1 MARPRHLLRL
11 VCLFL
16 GVLTWPVCAE
26 DGEKVAET
34 FNALYGADLA
44 RVRGTGDARDD
55 AALAARLLETAT
67 KATDQPAFLA
77 LVCETAANLGLA
89 HPDGYAAAAQAMEL
103 LAGSVPEQAAAC
115 RERTLGIRQKQFD
128 TSRGDARPPA
138 AETLIDA
145 LVTAADAKIQAAAPA
160 EAATLLVRARNVARA
175 VSSPRLA
182 DLESRA
188 KTLTQ
193 RMATDHR
200 ISDLKALLEKSP
212 GNVAAREELV
222 RLYLVDLDDPAE
234 AAKHLK
240 GAKDEALLK
249 YVPAAAKGA
258 DAAPEFACLEL
269 GEWYRG
275 LAAKASKDAKAAM
288 YARAKVY
295 LERFL
300 ALHTAKDLGRTRAA
314 LALEKVEEA
323 VAKLTAP
330 PKEPTKPT
338 KPSKPAL
345 TGIIK
350 PAKWVDLLPLVDP
363 ATDAVKGDWQRQ
375 GSALAVI
382 KPTAWARIVIPVAP
396 GGSYELQVKF
406 VRTSGG
412 DFAAVIL
419 PVGSARVALNL
430 SGWRGA
436 ASGID
441 LINGKRA
448 KDNEA
453 AVKPGTLVNGREYTL
468 DITVVAKGDQA
479 RIATRLDGQPY
490 IAWSGSQSA
499 LSMLSYLAL
508 PKSGCLGLGAYGS
521 VVAFRSV
528 RLRMLSGE
536 ARLVRPVEK

>member
-1 MARPRHLLRL
+1 MARPRRLLPL

-16 GVLTWPVCAE
+16 AVLAWPVRAD
-26 DGEKVAET
+26 DGEKAAET

-44 RVRGTGDARDD
+44 RVRKTGDARDD
-55 AALAARLLETAT
+55 AELAVRLLAAAKRA
-67 KATDQPAFLA
+67 ADQPALVTVLCEKAYDLA
-77 LVCETAANLGLA
+77 LRHPTGYGTAL
-89 HPDGYAAAAQAMEL
+89 QAMDL
-103 LAGSVPEQAAAC
+103 LARTVPEKAAAC
-115 RERTLGIRQKQFD
+115 AARTFEIRQKQFD
-128 TSRGDARPPA
+128 AATGDEKKA
-138 AETLIDA
+138 AGETLLDSLLPVIEAREKAGD
-145 LVTAADAKIQAAAPA
+145 LA
-160 EAATLLVRARNVARA
+160 EAAALYRKARTIAAACGSPRADQVKARA
-175 VSSPRLA
+175 EALA
-182 DLESRA
+182 
-188 KTLTQ
+188 Q
-193 RMATDHR
+193 RMKTAAR
-200 ISDLKALLEKSP
+200 IADVKALLERDP
-212 GNVAAREELV
+212 ANVSAREGLV
-222 RLYLVDLDDPAE
+222 RLYLVELDDPAE

-249 YVPAAAKGA
+249 YVPAAAKGVE
-258 DAAPEFACLEL
+258 APPELACLEL

-288 YARAKVY
+288 YARAKAY

-323 VAKLTAP
+323 VAKLAAP
-330 PKEPTKPT
+330 PKKPTKPT
-338 KPSKPAL
+338 KPSMPAVA
-345 TGIIK
+345 GIIK

-363 ATDAVKGDWQRQ
+363 AKDAVKGEWERQ
-375 GSALAVI
+375 GSALAI
-382 KPTAWARIVIPVAP
+382 IRPTAWARIVIPVAP

-406 VRTSGG
+406 VRTSGD
-412 DFAAVIL
+412 DFAAIIL

-453 AVKPGTLVNGREYTL
+453 AVKPGTLVNGREYAL

-490 IAWSGSQSA
+490 IGWRGPQSA

-536 ARLVRPVEK
+536 ARLLRPVQK